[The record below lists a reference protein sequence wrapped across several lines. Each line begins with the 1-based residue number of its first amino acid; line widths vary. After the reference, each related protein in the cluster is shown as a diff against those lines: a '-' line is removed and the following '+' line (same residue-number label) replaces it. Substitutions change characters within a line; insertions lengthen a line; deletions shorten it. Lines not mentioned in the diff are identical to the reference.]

1 MTLNHSIKQILICTV
16 YIKVK
21 VCLSSP
27 VYKYKALND
36 HYLKSVF
43 NTDYRKLALMG
54 MPVFINLNKQ
64 HYYQRN
70 FNI

>member
-1 MTLNHSIKQILICTV
+1 MP
-16 YIKVK
+16 
-21 VCLSSP
+21 SSS

-43 NTDYRKLALMG
+43 NTDYRKLALIG
-54 MPVFINLNKQ
+54 IPIFINLNKQ

-70 FNI
+70 FSI

>member
-1 MTLNHSIKQILICTV
+1 MTLNHSIKQILIDTV
-16 YIKVK
+16 YIKII

-27 VYKYKALND
+27 VYKYKALNY

-43 NTDYRKLALMG
+43 YTGFHKLALTI
-54 MPVFINLNKQ
+54 VRIFINFNKQ

-70 FNI
+70 FSI